1 MGGAMEMAMA
11 SAVLQKMASV
21 EGKES
26 AAMESFAKA
35 LQQIP
40 AILADNGGYDSVE
53 LLGQLKAMHASGK
66 HNYGLEFNKGTVAD
80 VAELGIMESFRSKMS
95 QLCSAAEAAEM
106 IIRVD
111 DIITNAPRQR
121 EGGM

>member
-1 MGGAMEMAMA
+1 MAMA

-40 AILADNGGYDSVE
+40 AILADNGGYDSAE
-53 LLGQLKAMHASGK
+53 LLGQLKAAHAKGEHSM
-66 HNYGLEFNKGTVAD
+66 GLNFATGGVAD
-80 VAELGIMESFRSKMS
+80 MAPMGIMESFRSKMS
-95 QLCSAAEAAEM
+95 QLCSAGEAAEM
-106 IIRVD
+106 IVRVD
-111 DIITNAPRQR
+111 DIIKNAPRQR